1 MPSAGTLPW
10 LHGIFCNM
18 NNPCFRSPTH
28 GEAPGVVSN
37 YKNSIGIRIL
47 DILKDGETLTSFLLE
62 NVGLPDFVV
71 YQLINA
77 QVRPEQVGRV

>member
-1 MPSAGTLPW
+1 MSCSLTSFVWYLTVLCIPLF
-10 LHGIFCNM
+10 H
-18 NNPCFRSPTH
+18 
-28 GEAPGVVSN
+28 PGRGV
-37 YKNSIGIRIL
+37 RIL

-62 NVGLPDFVV
+62 NVGLTDFVV